1 MYINDLHGPSPELC
15 QHQLDL
21 TTGDANPARAQL
33 GQDPGGQVSSFASN
47 ASDPASDRRPDQLP
61 IGFGT
66 TALSPAAWRWRGCPG
81 LPPARCLT
89 RLELSNQGAKV
100 PAMHSA
106 QELLELPCQTH

>member
-1 MYINDLHGPSPELC
+1 MIFMGPHPNSASTTSTS
-15 QHQLDL
+15 QLAMP
-21 TTGDANPARAQL
+21 TPPARGWRRIL
-33 GQDPGGQVSSFASN
+33 VGQVPSFASN

-66 TALSPAAWRWRGCPG
+66 TALSPAAWRWRGCPS
-81 LPPARCLT
+81 LPPVRCLT